1 MKFVFKDLKI
11 KYKVFLSFFILVF
24 FVVLIL
30 LFSIHRLE
38 KDAVLT
44 EVNDRITEL
53 SKILAYSSVNAIL
66 SEDFLELQ
74 GLIESIKVNENV
86 LEVSIFNKDGMI
98 LSSTNAE
105 SIGNT
110 INKDVLQEILSSAE
124 NYLHEGFIN
133 SDEPYLESVSPVYSI
148 EDVLGYASIKVS
160 LTRVY
165 NELNKTR
172 NIVIAIGILAILT
185 AFLISFY
192 LSKIITNPIIR
203 LSSLAKEYGKGNFS
217 VYPEIDSKDEVGELS
232 SEFNQMAKNIVI
244 LDEKLIHEERLSAL
258 GKTASAIA
266 HELKTPL
273 TSLKAYAEKLSEKLD
288 NKDFLNNFRD
298 IILSEVTRLNNLVND
313 LLRFSRKESLNIEKA
328 AVNDIIKQVLS
339 ILHEKIDKKNIT
351 IQNSNENSI
360 EIYCDREKMIQV
372 FINIINNA
380 VEAVKAGGT
389 VTITQRLTNNGTD
402 KIIIDIIDTGKGIP
416 PDNFDKLFE
425 PFFSTKSKGTGLGL
439 AICNKIV
446 KMHNGAINVESKE
459 GEGSHFSI
467 ILPIKY
473 EE

>member
-11 KYKVFLSFFILVF
+11 KYKVFLSFFILIF
-24 FVVLIL
+24 FVILIL
-30 LFSIHRLE
+30 LFSIHHLE

-44 EVNDRITEL
+44 EVRDRITEL

-86 LEVSIFNKDGMI
+86 LEVSIFGKDGRI

-105 SIGNT
+105 IIGSI
-110 INKDVLQEILSSAE
+110 INKDVLQKVLSNAE
-124 NYLHEGFIN
+124 NYLQEGFIN
-133 SDEPYLESVSPVYSI
+133 SNEPYLESVSPVYSI

-165 NELNKTR
+165 DELNKTR

-192 LSKIITNPIIR
+192 LSKKITNPIIR
-203 LSSLAKEYGKGNFS
+203 LSSLVKEYGKGNFS
-217 VYPEIDSKDEVGELS
+217 VYSEIDSKDEVGELS

-273 TSLKAYAEKLSEKLD
+273 TSLKAYAEKLSDKLD
-288 NKDFLNNFRD
+288 NKVFLNNFRD
-298 IILSEVTRLNNLVND
+298 IILSEVTRLNNLVNN
-313 LLRFSRKESLNIEKA
+313 LLRFSRKESLNIQKT
-328 AVNDIIKQVLS
+328 AVNDIIEQVLS
-339 ILHEKIDKKNIT
+339 ILHDNIDRKNVT
-351 IQNSNENSI
+351 VQNSNENKI
-360 EIYCDREKMIQV
+360 EIECDREKIIQV
-372 FINIINNA
+372 FLNIINNA
-380 VEAVKAGGT
+380 VEAMEVGG
-389 VTITQRLTNNGTD
+389 IIDIRQRLINKDSN
-402 KIIIDIIDTGKGIP
+402 KIIIDIIDNGKGIP
-416 PDNFDKLFE
+416 PDNLNKLFE

-439 AICNKIV
+439 AICDKIV
-446 KMHNGAINVESKE
+446 KMHNGIIKVKSKE
-459 GEGSHFSI
+459 GEGSHFSV
-467 ILPIKY
+467 ILPIKH